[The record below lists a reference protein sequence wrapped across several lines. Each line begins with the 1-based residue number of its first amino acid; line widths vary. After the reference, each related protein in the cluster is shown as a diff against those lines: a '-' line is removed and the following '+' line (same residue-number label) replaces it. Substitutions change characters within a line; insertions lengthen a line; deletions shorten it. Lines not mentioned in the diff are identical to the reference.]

1 MNELLLPIKNEIIT
15 AIEKDQITLPTLP
28 EVALQVREAAADPDI
43 DVNKLSGVI
52 TNDAALTA
60 RIIKVA
66 NSPLLRASRAI
77 EDLKMA
83 VSRLGIDYTANLA
96 TGLAMQQM
104 FQATSDIIDEKMRE
118 VWNSST
124 EVAGISHVLARHY
137 TSLKPDQATLA
148 GLIHK
153 IGVLPVLTYAEDNRK
168 LLKDIPMLD
177 ELIAMSYPEIG
188 SKILQVWDFP
198 EALRRVPEE
207 HLQFDRVVDS
217 VDYSDV
223 VLVANLQSYVGTEHA
238 LTQMDW
244 SSISAFNRLGL
255 SHEINTHEAEDLSED
270 MEAAM
275 ALLQG

>member
-1 MNELLLPIKNEIIT
+1 
-15 AIEKDQITLPTLP
+15 
-28 EVALQVREAAADPDI
+28 
-43 DVNKLSGVI
+43 
-52 TNDAALTA
+52 
-60 RIIKVA
+60 
-66 NSPLLRASRAI
+66 
-77 EDLKMA
+77 
-83 VSRLGIDYTANLA
+83 
-96 TGLAMQQM
+96 
-104 FQATSDIIDEKMRE
+104 
-118 VWNSST
+118 
-124 EVAGISHVLARHY
+124 
-137 TSLKPDQATLA
+137 
-148 GLIHK
+148 
-153 IGVLPVLTYAEDNRK
+153 
-168 LLKDIPMLD
+168 
-177 ELIAMSYPEIG
+177 MSYPEIG

-255 SHEINTHEAEDLSED
+255 SQEINTHEAEDLSED

>member
-1 MNELLLPIKNEIIT
+1 
-15 AIEKDQITLPTLP
+15 
-28 EVALQVREAAADPDI
+28 
-43 DVNKLSGVI
+43 
-52 TNDAALTA
+52 
-60 RIIKVA
+60 
-66 NSPLLRASRAI
+66 
-77 EDLKMA
+77 
-83 VSRLGIDYTANLA
+83 
-96 TGLAMQQM
+96 
-104 FQATSDIIDEKMRE
+104 
-118 VWNSST
+118 
-124 EVAGISHVLARHY
+124 
-137 TSLKPDQATLA
+137 
-148 GLIHK
+148 
-153 IGVLPVLTYAEDNRK
+153 
-168 LLKDIPMLD
+168 MLD